1 MNSYAFDVFPVRPFP
16 QPLEALSSYLSR
28 LAVANGIAS
37 CSGFLRWIFP
47 NYTRYAHHITDFP
60 LKRWDA
66 LPQVSALS
74 LDTLQ
79 SMTFYYVNQHFGL
92 SEETQTRHPLRG
104 CLSPHLRYCPLCLS
118 EKGYASLLWRITVLT
133 GCAQHQIRF
142 QEGCPHCGE
151 TIPLLRLRTFGHCPR
166 CDGDLCDVA
175 PVLLPPDELDAN
187 AIRTADLTALLQPP
201 ETTGMLWQTIRE
213 STGISIGDMARALG
227 VTRKRLLVFEWART
241 SLPLT
246 LALRYCDQLG
256 MCLRDVVAP
265 DTILDIEQAM
275 IARVTQISR
284 EQMACE
290 ATCTERDLLSK
301 LQQIAEQLMQDG
313 QSVTVTA
320 LSQRSRVDTSDLNNY
335 PTVRNWIEQIRQQR
349 YAQRA
354 TLREEELLA
363 IFERVTTPILA
374 GGMPFRVGD
383 VCDEVGVVADN
394 LRKYPAIVP
403 LLDDL
408 VTEAKR
414 RRQRRQLALL
424 EELDNTMIRLEAQG
438 ITVTRQALQ
447 RAGLSLAQLNGY
459 AMTRR
464 RLISIPDIPEVTPPT
479 ATSPKESPSR
489 FKQQAS
495 ARREQVLR
503 ERVQVVLAKYGQLP
517 VRLSLKQVAE
527 VSGVSQSMIRC
538 RPDLLKDV
546 QDVIARTPHYPV
558 YSTEEI
564 EALVWKTCDL
574 LQAHEEPL
582 TLTGIYQ
589 HLGWSRS
596 YLNAVPG
603 VDITSRRMLKSY
615 LAYQQQQNQNALL
628 RRVEA
633 YLQTYP
639 ENISYAAVARVLVCR
654 PEHLS
659 RDARIR
665 ELIDDARDQQETRR
679 SQQLWEQVQA
689 TVLFW
694 QTQHIPV
701 TQQALLRHLRVSIDE
716 LNHHEA
722 VRALLEDIW
731 ADREQQWQ
739 AYLEDL
745 TAQAQHY
752 VQQRQADGLPV
763 TQELIASHLGVN
775 TGKLDSYPGTRAI
788 FDALNMLKPAKK
800 QERERELLAQ
810 VEGAIEALQ
819 ASNLPVHQKAVAA
832 YLGRAP
838 RGLKYY
844 SLVRE
849 RLQEVIQANQNS

>member
-1 MNSYAFDVFPVRPFP
+1 MNSYAFDVFPVRPSP

-28 LAVANGIAS
+28 LAAANGIAS
-37 CSGFLRWIFP
+37 CSGFLRWVFP
-47 NYTRYAHHITDFP
+47 NYTRYAHNITDFP

-74 LDTLQ
+74 LEALQ

-133 GCAQHQIRF
+133 GCVQHRIHF

-151 TIPLLRLRTFGHCPR
+151 AIPLLRLRAFGHCPR

-175 PVLLPPDELDAN
+175 PVLLTPDELDAN
-187 AIRTADLTALLQPP
+187 IIRTADLTALLQPP
-201 ETTGMLWQTIRE
+201 KTTGMLWQTRRE

-227 VTRKRLLVFEWART
+227 VTRKRLLVFEWGRT

-256 MCLRDVVAP
+256 ICLRDVVAP

-275 IARVTQISR
+275 IARITQISR

-290 ATCTERDLLSK
+290 ATRTERDLLSQ
-301 LQQIAEQLMQDG
+301 LQQIAEQLMQEG

-363 IFERVTTPILA
+363 IFERVTAPIWICDT
-374 GGMPFRVGD
+374 PFRVGD
-383 VCDEVGVVADN
+383 VCDEVGMSSSN
-394 LRKYPAIVP
+394 LRKYPAIEP
-403 LLDDL
+403 LVEAL

-414 RRQRRQLALL
+414 RRQSRPLAFLKEL
-424 EELDNTMIRLEAQG
+424 EDTIMRLEAQG
-438 ITVTRQALQ
+438 VTVTLQALQ
-447 RAGLSLAQLNGY
+447 QAGLSLVQLKRY

-464 RLISIPDIPEVTPPT
+464 RLASVPDIPEHTQPT
-479 ATSPKESPSR
+479 AMSNEAASTL
-489 FKQQAS
+489 KQQAI
-495 ARREQVLR
+495 ARREQDLR
-503 ERVQVVLAKYGQLP
+503 ERVHMVLAKYGQLP
-517 VRLSLKQVAE
+517 VRLSLKKVAD
-527 VSGVSQSMIRC
+527 VSGVSQSMIRS
-538 RPDLLKDV
+538 RPDLLKEV
-546 QDVIARTPHYPV
+546 HDVIARTPHYPV
-558 YSTEEI
+558 YSTGEI

-574 LQAHEEPL
+574 LLAHEAPL
-582 TLTGIYQ
+582 TRTAIYQ
-589 HLGWSRS
+589 HLEWSPS
-596 YLNAVPG
+596 YLQAVPL
-603 VDITSRRMLKSY
+603 VDVTTRRTLKSY
-615 LAYQQQQNQNALL
+615 VAYQQQQNQNALL
-628 RRVEA
+628 RRVEV

-639 ENISYAAVARVLVCR
+639 ENISYAAVARTLACR
-654 PEHLS
+654 PEHLAG
-659 RDARIR
+659 DVRIR
-665 ELIDDARDQQETRR
+665 ELIDDARYQKESRR
-679 SQQLWEQVQA
+679 SQQLWEQVQT
-689 TVLFW
+689 TVLLW
-694 QTQHIPV
+694 QAQDIPV
-701 TQQALLRHLRVSIDE
+701 TQKALIEHLGVSVDE
-716 LNHHEA
+716 LNRHDA
-722 VRALLEDIW
+722 VRALLENIW

-745 TAQAQHY
+745 TAQAQQY

-788 FDALNMLKPAKK
+788 FDALNMLKTSKK
-800 QERERELLAQ
+800 QERECKLLTQ

-819 ASNLPVHQKAVAA
+819 VANLPVHQKAVAA
-832 YLGRAP
+832 YLGRSP
-838 RGLKYY
+838 KGLKYY
-844 SLVRE
+844 PLVRE

>member
-1 MNSYAFDVFPVRPFP
+1 MNSYAFDVFPVRPSP

-28 LAVANGIAS
+28 LAAANGIES
-37 CSGFLRWIFP
+37 CSGFLRWVFP

-66 LPQVSALS
+66 LPQVSTLS
-74 LDTLQ
+74 LETLQ

-104 CLSPHLRYCPLCLS
+104 CLSPHLRYCPHCLS

-133 GCAQHQIRF
+133 GCVQHRIRF

-151 TIPLLRLRTFGHCPR
+151 NIPLLRLRAFGHCPR
-166 CDGDLCDVA
+166 CEGDLCDVETV
-175 PVLLPPDELDAN
+175 PLDPDEVDVN
-187 AIRTADLTALLQPP
+187 TIRTADLTALLQPP
-201 ETTGMLWQTIRE
+201 ETTGMLWQTRRE
-213 STGISIGDMARALG
+213 STGVSIGEMAWALG
-227 VTRKRLLVFEWART
+227 VSRKRLLVFEWGRT

-256 MCLRDVVAP
+256 ICLRSVVAP
-265 DTILDIEQAM
+265 DAILDIEQAM

-290 ATCTERDLLSK
+290 ATCTERDLLSQ

-320 LSQRSRVDTSDLNNY
+320 LSQCSRVDTSDLNNY

-363 IFERVTTPILA
+363 IFERVTAPILA
-374 GGMPFRVGD
+374 GDMPFRVGD
-383 VCDEVGVVADN
+383 VCDEVGMSSYN
-394 LRKYPAIVP
+394 LRKYPAIVR

-414 RRQRRQLALL
+414 RRQSRPLALL
-424 EELDNTMIRLEAQG
+424 KELDDTMIHLEAQG
-438 ITVTRQALQ
+438 ATVTLQALQ
-447 RAGLSLAQLNGY
+447 REGLSLVQLKRY

-464 RLISIPDIPEVTPPT
+464 RLISIPDIPELTRTT
-479 ATSPKESPSR
+479 ATSNESASR
-489 FKQQAS
+489 LKQQAA
-495 ARREQVLR
+495 ARREQDLR

-517 VRLSLKQVAE
+517 VRLSLKKVVE

-538 RPDLLKDV
+538 RPDLLKEV
-546 QDVIARTPHYPV
+546 HDVIARTPHYPV

-564 EALVWKTCDL
+564 ESLVWKTCDL
-574 LQAHEEPL
+574 LQAHEAPL

-589 HLGWSRS
+589 HLEWSRS
-596 YLNAVPG
+596 YLQAAPL
-603 VDITSRRMLKSY
+603 VDVTTRRTLKSY
-615 LAYQQQQNQNALL
+615 LAHQQQQNQNALL
-628 RRVEA
+628 QRVEA

-639 ENISYAAVARVLVCR
+639 ENISYAAVARALTCR
-654 PEHLS
+654 PEHLA
-659 RDARIR
+659 RDVGIR
-665 ELIDDARDQQETRR
+665 ELIDDARDQKENRR

-694 QTQHIPV
+694 QAQDIPV
-701 TQQALLRHLRVSIDE
+701 TQQALIQHLGVSVDE
-716 LNHHEA
+716 LNRHEA

-739 AYLEDL
+739 AYLDDL

-788 FDALNMLKPAKK
+788 FDALNMLKPVKK

-819 ASNLPVHQKAVAA
+819 ASNLPVHQDAIAA
-832 YLGRAP
+832 HLGRSP
-838 RGLKYY
+838 KGLKYY
-844 SLVRE
+844 PLVRE
-849 RLQEVIQANQNS
+849 RLQEAIQANQNS